1 MQFSY
6 HLQLKTQVN
15 ACKPRSYY
23 IPFPN
28 ETFSFEK
35 GASAFVTELK
45 DWSFGFFEELP
56 EDVLAAA
63 LPARVRVP
71 HCWQRDGFDK
81 DMYSNIA
88 YPFAFDPPY
97 IDKPIPCG
105 IYETKVCIADTQ
117 DEYYL
122 NFEGADSCLYLFVNG
137 AFAGYSTVSHSS
149 AEFDVTALL
158 KAGEN
163 TVRVVVMKWC
173 TGSYLEDQD
182 KLRMSGLFRDVYLL
196 RREKGHLHDYK
207 ITSDVCGDTGVIR
220 FSCDKPCRLTLL
232 DGEKEIACREGK
244 NAEFLIP
251 GARLWTAETPE
262 VYTLHI
268 ACGREHFREYVGIR
282 TIVAD
287 ARCSGSI
294 PPP

>member
-1 MQFSY
+1 MQLTY
-6 HLQLKTQVN
+6 HLQLIMQVN

-23 IPFPN
+23 IPFPD
-28 ETFSFEK
+28 EKFSFEK

-45 DWSFGFFEELP
+45 DWNFGFFEELP
-56 EDVLAAA
+56 EDVLTAA
-63 LPARVRVP
+63 LPARVHVP
-71 HCWQRDGFDK
+71 HCWQRDGFDR

-88 YPFAFDPPY
+88 YPFPYDPPH

-105 IYETKVCIADTQ
+105 IYETKVQIVETQ

-173 TGSYLEDQD
+173 TGSYLE
-182 KLRMSGLFRDVYLL
+182 G
-196 RREKGHLHDYK
+196 
-207 ITSDVCGDTGVIR
+207 
-220 FSCDKPCRLTLL
+220 
-232 DGEKEIACREGK
+232 
-244 NAEFLIP
+244 
-251 GARLWTAETPE
+251 
-262 VYTLHI
+262 
-268 ACGREHFREYVGIR
+268 
-282 TIVAD
+282 
-287 ARCSGSI
+287 
-294 PPP
+294 

>member
-56 EDVLAAA
+56 ENVLAAA

-88 YPFAFDPPY
+88 YPFPFDPPY

-105 IYETKVCIADTQ
+105 IYETKVRIADTQ

-207 ITSDVCGDTGVIR
+207 ITSDVRGDTGVIR

-232 DGEKEIACREGK
+232 DGDKEIACREGK
-244 NAEFLIP
+244 DAEFLIP

-268 ACGREHFREYVGIR
+268 AC
-282 TIVAD
+282 
-287 ARCSGSI
+287 
-294 PPP
+294 